1 MSLNEKID
9 QLEAQISRRVGQA
22 IREVR
27 DEARRRIDEGQQDLL
42 RRLEELSAEP
52 PEGLVSEA
60 DLAGV
65 AEDAGA
71 ESRAQAQGELVR
83 ALAALDR
90 GRSQAQVLEALLAEA
105 GRFASRTALFLT
117 RAEGA
122 RLWGSHGWG
131 DAEGALAGVEMGYG
145 GGAWAELVSGGGT
158 ATLGST
164 DRADLASRVES
175 EVPHE
180 AVLVPLVLRDR
191 LAAALYADR
200 TDEDGRLEVAPLQAL
215 TWATALVIESLA
227 FRDRDSTP
235 TLARAGEPG
244 AAGLALPL
252 WDAPAGA
259 APAAG
264 EIEAEDAAEPA
275 EDAAEPAM
283 EMEAE
288 PAAEDEVAAEA
299 EIGAEGLPGIEDYP
313 GWARQEEPAEEPGD
327 DAAWSLDQDLE
338 ADLDGEPLE
347 VEEDAGAGEIA
358 EPDDGDAYELEI
370 EEADEVEALEVEADE
385 AAGDEEDESGERES
399 PWRVEAAAEP
409 AAEEPAEDEPE
420 AEAGD
425 GGWGAAATEP
435 EAEAAPGW
443 APAAVDGSTRQLDVV
458 DSGTAP
464 IPSPGSETVHIDRAT
479 LDEQVAAAAAPD
491 SAPAPDERDETQ
503 PGLSRDAGEPGA
515 SPQVMPPS
523 DVQGPGWAFS
533 SSGEP
538 GGDDRAAHEEAR
550 RLARLLVSEIRLYN
564 EEQVEEGRRNRDIY
578 DRLRDDIE
586 RSRQMYEER
595 IDDRV
600 RGTTDYFDQELVRIL
615 AAGDDDA
622 LGA

>member
-200 TDEDGRLEVAPLQAL
+200 TDDDGRLEVAPLQAL

-275 EDAAEPAM
+275 VDAAEPAK
-283 EMEAE
+283 
-288 PAAEDEVAAEA
+288 
-299 EIGAEGLPGIEDYP
+299 L
-313 GWARQEEPAEEPGD
+313 
-327 DAAWSLDQDLE
+327 
-338 ADLDGEPLE
+338 
-347 VEEDAGAGEIA
+347 
-358 EPDDGDAYELEI
+358 
-370 EEADEVEALEVEADE
+370 
-385 AAGDEEDESGERES
+385 
-399 PWRVEAAAEP
+399 
-409 AAEEPAEDEPE
+409 
-420 AEAGD
+420 
-425 GGWGAAATEP
+425 
-435 EAEAAPGW
+435 
-443 APAAVDGSTRQLDVV
+443 
-458 DSGTAP
+458 
-464 IPSPGSETVHIDRAT
+464 
-479 LDEQVAAAAAPD
+479 
-491 SAPAPDERDETQ
+491 
-503 PGLSRDAGEPGA
+503 
-515 SPQVMPPS
+515 
-523 DVQGPGWAFS
+523 
-533 SSGEP
+533 
-538 GGDDRAAHEEAR
+538 
-550 RLARLLVSEIRLYN
+550 
-564 EEQVEEGRRNRDIY
+564 
-578 DRLRDDIE
+578 
-586 RSRQMYEER
+586 
-595 IDDRV
+595 
-600 RGTTDYFDQELVRIL
+600 
-615 AAGDDDA
+615 
-622 LGA
+622 